1 MALSNERRGS
11 RLSDDK
17 HRLGED
23 RRACR
28 QAIERVLD
36 ECVDKVGFEP
46 HNLVYLSL
54 KLEPSKRSAGGSHP
68 HVEGVLR
75 VGVPR
80 GQSDQGGNQADA
92 WPQGGAQRYLR

>member
-1 MALSNERRGS
+1 MTRPENERRGS

-23 RRACR
+23 RGACR

-36 ECVDKVGFEP
+36 ECIDKVGFEP

-54 KLEPSKRSAGGSHP
+54 KLEPAIRTLK
-68 HVEGVLR
+68 
-75 VGVPR
+75 
-80 GQSDQGGNQADA
+80 GNSCTAALTKLQ
-92 WPQGGAQRYLR
+92 PL